1 MKIRPYQPKDQEAV
15 QKLHWAGLDQ
25 FNARMDGPD
34 IDQDLEN
41 IEQIYINNNGDF
53 IVGLIDDRVVS
64 MGAFRKMTETVAEIK
79 RIRVDQPFQKK
90 GLGQQI
96 LSALEKSAEE
106 KGYRKLRLDTTSSQ
120 QPAQKLFERNGYQV
134 TGRKLWN
141 DLEIIFYEKDIS
153 PIM

>member
-64 MGAFRKMTETVAEIK
+64 MAAFRKMTETVAEIK